1 MINIDMNYNTL
12 GYIDTE
18 QEKTHGYIFGSNGWQ
33 SLQNDTICSNSY
45 TILPKAQKV
54 KLFGLVFTF
63 YLRCLL
69 SIYNL
74 QQDSSVEIEGDDGDH
89 HGHADD
95 GGDVGE
101 GDDGEGD
108 DHDENDENLGYDL
121 SQGEAQPLVEGD
133 RTVSIFI
140 HRLFHGGD
148 GGDGGGDGDDSHYGD
163 SDDSGG
169 DDDCDGG
176 VNIMSLS

>member
-1 MINIDMNYNTL
+1 MPFKHLQPATRFKCWDR
-12 GYIDTE
+12 
-18 QEKTHGYIFGSNGWQ
+18 GWWWR
-33 SLQNDTICSNSY
+33 SSWSY
-45 TILPKAQKV
+45 
-54 KLFGLVFTF
+54 
-63 YLRCLL
+63 
-69 SIYNL
+69 
-74 QQDSSVEIEGDDGDH
+74 
-89 HGHADD
+89 ADD

-121 SQGEAQPLVEGD
+121 SQGEAQPLVKGD